1 TLEISDTPEAIWDV
15 ISRYM
20 HIDEFAPFVKSVDAL
35 TTGEDAVGSK
45 RRNNFTNGTSM
56 VEEVTEWTPNRGYRV
71 QASEFGTLPFRE
83 VEAQITLGP
92 LGNGRSKVTWAL
104 DFRPKYGP
112 LGWLMGQTIMKI
124 SMGKLMDANLKGL
137 SERVAIKQTENTQPT

>member
-1 TLEISDTPEAIWDV
+1 MIHHARTLEISDTPEAIWDV

-56 VEEVTEWTPNRGYRV
+56 VEEVT
-71 QASEFGTLPFRE
+71 
-83 VEAQITLGP
+83 
-92 LGNGRSKVTWAL
+92 
-104 DFRPKYGP
+104 
-112 LGWLMGQTIMKI
+112 
-124 SMGKLMDANLKGL
+124 
-137 SERVAIKQTENTQPT
+137 